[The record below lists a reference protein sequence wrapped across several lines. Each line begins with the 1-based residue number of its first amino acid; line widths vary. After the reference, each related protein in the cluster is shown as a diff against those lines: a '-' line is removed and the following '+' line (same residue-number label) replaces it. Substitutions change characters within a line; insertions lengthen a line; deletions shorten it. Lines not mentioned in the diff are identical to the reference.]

1 MMSNFFSRTTSYAG
15 IAGSVLYGG
24 AIDDYN
30 LAGMYPYSSGT
41 MFNMLKTT
49 PPIQAFLLFHF
60 PYTHVQATFLTTE
73 VTFVKIIHAQCT
85 VYPGEMF
92 QVSVIAVGQ
101 RDGTVP
107 SSHKNYRK
115 Y

>member
-41 MFNMLKTT
+41 VFNMLVHIEDNTT
-49 PPIQAFLLFHF
+49 NSGISSLPFHICTSNF
-60 PYTHVQATFLTTE
+60 PNYRSYFCQNYPH
-73 VTFVKIIHAQCT
+73 T

-92 QVSVIAVGQ
+92 
-101 RDGTVP
+101 
-107 SSHKNYRK
+107 
-115 Y
+115 

>member
-15 IAGSVLYGG
+15 IAGSVLYCG

-30 LAGMYPYSSGT
+30 LAGMYPYSFG
-41 MFNMLKTT
+41 T

-107 SSHKNYRK
+107 SSHKNCRK